1 VLLRDDLER
10 SNHDLEHAYEELE
23 TTNEELETT
32 NEELQSTNEE
42 LETMNEELQSTN
54 DELQLINDVLR
65 LRGEEL
71 DTTTAFA
78 ASTLRS
84 LGSAVVVVN
93 VELQVYVWG
102 PGAEDL
108 WGLRADEATGR
119 PFADLDIG
127 LPVADIVPLLERT
140 LAGRPPRI
148 ETVIEATNRRGRPVR
163 MQLECLV
170 LRDEEGN
177 RRGVIM
183 VMNEAVRQE

>member
-1 VLLRDDLER
+1 
-10 SNHDLEHAYEELE
+10 
-23 TTNEELETT
+23 
-32 NEELQSTNEE
+32 
-42 LETMNEELQSTN
+42 MNEELQSTN

-71 DTTTAFA
+71 DTSKAFA

-84 LGSAVVVVN
+84 LGSAVVVVDSD
-93 VELQVYVWG
+93 LRVYVWG

-108 WGLRADEATGR
+108 WGLRTDEATGR

-127 LPVADIVPLLERT
+127 LPVADIAPLLKQT
-140 LAGRPPRI
+140 LAGKAART
-148 ETVIEATNRRGRPVR
+148 ETVIEAMNRRGRTVR
-163 MQLECLV
+163 MLLECLV

-183 VMNEAVRQE
+183 VMNEAAKQE